1 MNIHP
6 SSIVERGA
14 EIGVGV
20 KVGPFCCVGPNV
32 VLEDGVELVS
42 HVSISGFTK
51 IGNKTKI
58 YPFAS
63 IGHPPQ
69 DLKYSGEPSTTLIGA
84 YNTIRE
90 YVTIQ
95 PGTAGD
101 AMQTIVGDHC
111 LFMVGSH
118 VAHDCVIGNH
128 VVMANNATLAGHVK
142 IGDYAILGG
151 LAAVKQFVRI
161 GDHAMIGGMA
171 GVEHDVIPFGVV
183 VGERGWLNG
192 LNLVGMKRR
201 GFNREV
207 IGKLQDIYMGL
218 FMVGSELPLSER
230 FSSLKEK
237 YVNDNE
243 VSILLDFLDGKSNS
257 LCQPKAV

>member
-6 SSIVERGA
+6 SSIIEPGA
-14 EIGVGV
+14 KIGVGV
-20 KVGPFCCVGPNV
+20 NIGPFCCIGSDV
-32 VLEDGVELVS
+32 VLEDYVELIS
-42 HVSISGFTK
+42 HVSISGITK
-51 IGNKTKI
+51 IGEKTKI

-69 DLKYSGEPSTTLIGA
+69 DLKYNGEPSTTTIGSC
-84 YNTIRE
+84 NTIRE

-101 AMQTIVGDHC
+101 AMQTLVGDHC

-118 VAHDCVIGNH
+118 VAHDCIIGNH
-128 VVMANNATLAGHVK
+128 VIMANNATLAGHVK
-142 IGDYAILGG
+142 IGDYAIIGG

-201 GFNREV
+201 GFNRET
-207 IGKLQDIYMGL
+207 IGKLQDVYMGL
-218 FMVGSELPLSER
+218 FMMGTEQPLSER
-230 FSSLKEK
+230 FEELRVK
-237 YVNDNE
+237 YANDND
-243 VSILLDFLDGKSNS
+243 VSILLDFLGGKSNS
-257 LCQPKAV
+257 LCQPKIV

>member
-1 MNIHP
+1 MNLHP

-20 KVGPFCCVGPNV
+20 KVGPFCCVGSDV
-32 VLEDGVELVS
+32 ILEDGVELVS

-51 IGNKTKI
+51 IGQKTKI

-69 DLKYSGEPSTTLIGA
+69 DLKYSGEPSTTVIGDH
-84 YNTIRE
+84 NTIRE

-128 VVMANNATLAGHVK
+128 VILANNATLAGHVK
-142 IGDYAILGG
+142 IGDYAIIGG

-171 GVEHDVIPFGVV
+171 GVEYDVIPFGMV

-201 GFNREV
+201 GFNREA

-218 FMVGSELPLSER
+218 FMIGSELPLSER
-230 FSSLKEK
+230 FLGLKEK
-237 YVNDNE
+237 YANDND